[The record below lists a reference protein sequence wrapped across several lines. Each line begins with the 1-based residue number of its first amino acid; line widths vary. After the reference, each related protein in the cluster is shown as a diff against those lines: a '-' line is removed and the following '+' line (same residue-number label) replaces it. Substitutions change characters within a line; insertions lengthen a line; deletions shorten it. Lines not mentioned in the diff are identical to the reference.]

1 MSSALC
7 SPNAAAVGSCALEK
21 GGNSLQ
27 QQSLFSF
34 YVHSSMVN
42 FTDFLPSDV
51 FHGTL
56 IKDLT
61 KAVWGDT
68 SDAVRNLMLAALQV

>member
-1 MSSALC
+1 M
-7 SPNAAAVGSCALEK
+7 
-21 GGNSLQ
+21 
-27 QQSLFSF
+27 FSF

-42 FTDFLPSDV
+42 FTAFKPTDL

-61 KAVWGDT
+61 RAVWGDT
-68 SDAVRNLMLAALQV
+68 SDAVRNLMVAALQVSSGCNAG